1 MISPAI
7 HFSGGICKEA
17 IDFYERVFKGTNK
30 FIDYDKDAPADSGI
44 TVTENTKDHVMHAG
58 LTICGT
64 QINFSDTNE
73 SVDPGNMICLN
84 VFFKNETEVCEAYE
98 GLREGGKIIV
108 ELGPQFF
115 SPMYGSIVDKYGVKW
130 QLISEG

>member
-7 HFSGGICKEA
+7 HFSGGVCKEA

-30 FIDYDKDAPADSGI
+30 FIDYDKDAPVGSGI
-44 TVTENTKDHVMHAG
+44 TVSEDTMDYVMHAG

-64 QINFSDTNE
+64 QVNFSDTNE
-73 SVDPGNMICLN
+73 EVSSGNMMCLN
-84 VFFKNETEVCEAYE
+84 VFFKSKDEVSEAFE
-98 GLREGGKIIV
+98 GLKKDGEIVV

-130 QLISEG
+130 QLISET